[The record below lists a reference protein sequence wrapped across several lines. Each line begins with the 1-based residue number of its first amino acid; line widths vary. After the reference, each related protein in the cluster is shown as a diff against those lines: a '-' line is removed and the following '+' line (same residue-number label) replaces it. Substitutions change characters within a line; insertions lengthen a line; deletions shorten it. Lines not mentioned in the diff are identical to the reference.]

1 MKRFLKS
8 EDGQTAV
15 EYVLLIAVMATI
27 AFSIMKIAKE
37 RLLADAD
44 NCTESSKSMVC
55 MFKGL
60 YDRRDFVYFTIM
72 RTR

>member
-44 NCTESSKSMVC
+44 NCTESSKSMIC
-55 MFKGL
+55 MFKGI
-60 YDRRDFVYFTIM
+60 YERRDFVYFTIM

>member
-1 MKRFLKS
+1 MKKLLKS

-15 EYVLLIAVMATI
+15 EYILLIAVMSTI

-44 NCTESSKSMVC
+44 NCSPESKSMVC
-55 MFKGL
+55 LFKNL
-60 YDRRDFVYFTIM
+60 YDKRDFVYFTIM